1 MFSLIVL
8 AELLARGAGLSMLIG
23 YLNYLILSLNEGKI
37 IEIIGDLEST
47 EPWGVYLWYKGLISF
62 FFIS

>member
-8 AELLARGAGLSMLIG
+8 ADVLARGAGLSMLIG

-47 EPWGVYLWYKGLISF
+47 EP
-62 FFIS
+62 

>member
-23 YLNYLILSLNEGKI
+23 CLNYLILSLNEGKI

-47 EPWGVYLWYKGLISF
+47 EP
-62 FFIS
+62 